1 MNKKSAHVQMF
12 MNTLVSTCKFL
23 MTIVTQLIFQP
34 IYNISKKNGMTDSEY
49 IFYIVEHFQT
59 SVGILIEK
67 KSIIEV
73 TQLKQ

>member
-1 MNKKSAHVQMF
+1 
-12 MNTLVSTCKFL
+12 
-23 MTIVTQLIFQP
+23 
-34 IYNISKKNGMTDSEY
+34 MTDSEY

-73 TQLKQ
+73 TIETITTKANNNVVA